1 MSGLGYRPFPLV
13 IAAPSGT
20 GKTTLARGL
29 VERTEGYRFSVS
41 ATTRARRPG
50 ERDGVDYHF
59 VGRERFRAMAAAGEL
74 VEWAEVHGE
83 AYGTP
88 LRELTDGEAQGV
100 HVVLDIDVQGARQIR
115 AAVPAA
121 LLIFV
126 LPPSVPALV
135 ARLTGRGTEDGA
147 QVARRLRT
155 ALDELRAVPEFD
167 HLIVNDDVDRC
178 LEEIRTIVRA
188 EALRTGRARS
198 LEKDVEDMRDEIER
212 ILRNEYADIS
222 GQESP

>member
-20 GKTTLARGL
+20 GKTTLAQGL
-29 VERTEGYRFSVS
+29 VERSTGYRFSVS

-50 ERDGVDYHF
+50 ERDGVEYHF
-59 VGRERFRAMAAAGEL
+59 VGRERFEAMVAAGEL
-74 VEWAEVHGE
+74 VEWAQVHGE

-88 LRELTDGEAQGV
+88 RRELAEAEARGE

-115 AAVPAA
+115 AAVPEA
-121 LLIFV
+121 LLLFV
-126 LPPSVPALV
+126 LPPSVSALIG
-135 ARLTGRGTEDGA
+135 RLRGRGTEEGA

-155 ALDELRAVPEFD
+155 ALEELRAVPEFD
-167 HLIVNDDVDRC
+167 HVIVNDDVDRC

-188 EALRTGRARS
+188 EAFRTGRATS
-198 LEKDVEDMRDEIER
+198 LEKDVEEMRDEIGR
-212 ILRNEYADIS
+212 ILRSEYAHII
-222 GQESP
+222 P